1 VQLADIYRAKVVDVC
16 SESMILEV
24 TGPEAKIDSIAEML
38 QPYGIIEMVRT
49 GLVAMVRGSGHF
61 TGLPPEPSAS
71 EEGGESEAELEMAYA
86 SNGALDDDAPL
97 SRRLGM

>member
-1 VQLADIYRAKVVDVC
+1 
-16 SESMILEV
+16 MILEV

-61 TGLPPEPSAS
+61 TGFPPDHNDNE
-71 EEGGESEAELEMAYA
+71 ESEAVRENDCV
-86 SNGALDDDAPL
+86 SSGDLDDDAPL